1 MTYPVLPSIDFVKT
15 ISNQDLTT
23 FPNENVE
30 NAGNVKAELK
40 NPEATLHTNIGKRYK
55 EGDVVTISVS
65 SKYGYKLT
73 EFKVNGIVSTAR
85 TIDHT
90 IVAGKNTIS
99 VTYEREKLYKV
110 SVSSADIKLG
120 SFTLTNSN
128 DNFYTETRNKE
139 NIITN
144 AECWY
149 TEGTEVTVN
158 GDASINYML
167 DYWSDGTNKLSETDP
182 YIFKWEPKT
191 APSLPTSSLAT
202 LVMWYSSFLRIW

>member
-23 FPNENVE
+23 FPNEDVK

-65 SKYGYKLT
+65 PKYGYKLT
-73 EFKVNGIVSTAR
+73 EFKVNGVVSTAR

-128 DNFYTETRNKE
+128 DNFYTETRNKD

-202 LVMWYSSFLRIW
+202 LVMWYSSFLRVW